1 MKINK
6 VLNILESWMPKA
18 ISEDFDNVGLIIG
31 NSSKEL
37 QSILVTLD
45 STVDVIEE
53 AIEKNCNLIISYH
66 PIIFEGIKKINEQ
79 EDYVQKAVIK
89 AIENKICI
97 YFPTIFRT
105 LGGNFLFSDHFYAIH
120 TSMDNHENG
129 ISYSLA
135 KILGLNKTSIL
146 IPKEKKIN
154 NLKIGMGTIGY
165 LSSELSEDKFLKLV
179 KNSIKNSLIRH
190 SKMTGKKISKVA
202 IVAGSG
208 SFAIDECLNN
218 NVDALITSDLKYHNF
233 FMGTNKILLLDI
245 GHFESEKHIK
255 LIIQEYLKKKLPNF
269 TILLSEKNVNP
280 VNYY

>member
-6 VLNILESWMPKA
+6 VLDILESWMPKA

-31 NSSKEL
+31 NSSQEL
-37 QSILVTLD
+37 QNILVTLD

-79 EDYVQKAVIK
+79 EDYVQKAIIK

-97 YFPTIFRT
+97 
-105 LGGNFLFSDHFYAIH
+105 YAIH

-165 LSSELSEDKFLKLV
+165 LSSELSEDKFLELV

-190 SKMTGKKISKVA
+190 SKMIGKKISKVA
-202 IVAGSG
+202 IVAGC
-208 SFAIDECLNN
+208 INN
-218 NVDALITSDLKYHNF
+218 
-233 FMGTNKILLLDI
+233 I
-245 GHFESEKHIK
+245 GFKVS
-255 LIIQEYLKKKLPNF
+255 
-269 TILLSEKNVNP
+269 
-280 VNYY
+280 

>member
-97 YFPTIFRT
+97 Y
-105 LGGNFLFSDHFYAIH
+105 AIH

-146 IPKEKKIN
+146 
-154 NLKIGMGTIGY
+154 KIGMGTIGY
-165 LSSELSEDKFLKLV
+165 LSSELSEYKFLKLV